1 MIISASSFTID
12 SSVAHHVGRG
22 GDEHALSGRSAS
34 AAHSRPGDDGRLG
47 NGDVTSLGCTALV
60 MMSVTMPATMS
71 VRMFLNGT
79 AMSGGA
85 DHHLVGDSALLAS
98 TTTAPRYRFHAVDG
112 RYPALEDV
120 GPGGVAVHGEVYQ
133 MDYAQLREVLLPGE
147 PDGLELGVIE
157 LADGS
162 GALAMVLRREY
173 PASPPLTDISALASW
188 RAYVDQQ

>member
-1 MIISASSFTID
+1 
-12 SSVAHHVGRG
+12 VP
-22 GDEHALSGRSAS
+22 L
-34 AAHSRPGDDGRLG
+34 
-47 NGDVTSLGCTALV
+47 
-60 MMSVTMPATMS
+60 
-71 VRMFLNGT
+71 MFLNGT

-85 DHHLVGDSALLAS
+85 DHHLVGDAPLVTS

-120 GPGGVAVHGEVYQ
+120 GAGGAAVEGEVY
-133 MDYAQLREVLLPGE
+133 DLSYTQLRDVLLPGE

-173 PASPPLTDISALASW
+173 AQHPPLVDISATGSW
-188 RAYVDQQ
+188 RAWTG